1 MNREILTHT
10 HKKIIEVIAY
20 LAIRIESMKRLQNW
34 KISYQ
39 LVGQFCCPSE
49 V

>member
-1 MNREILTHT
+1 MNREILTQT
-10 HKKIIEVIAY
+10 QKIIEVIAY

-39 LVGQFCCPSE
+39 LVGQFYCPSE